1 MRIYEL
7 GFIMKPDLPE
17 PDAEQALGMVRQAL
31 TDGGA
36 TIDKVDDWGKRRLAY
51 RVRGFWHGRY
61 VFIQYSTEDGSKL
74 TREVERRLRVSDS
87 IIKFMTV
94 RIDEDLK
101 RLKKMQERRA
111 KRAPKLAPRPSRTPE
126 EKPKAPGQPETKD
139 ATGPKEPAPA
149 AAEPPKEAEPSTPEP
164 AKEPEPVKEPEPA
177 APEPPKEAEAKE
189 AAAAPAESAEE
200 ASPTPPSAAEA
211 SEAPPAD
218 AGS

>member
-17 PDAEQALGMVRQAL
+17 QDAEQALGTVRQAL

-111 KRAPKLAPRPSRTPE
+111 KRAPKLASRPSRTPE
-126 EKPKAPGQPETKD
+126 EKAKAPGQPETKD

-149 AAEPPKEAEPSTPEP
+149 TPEP
-164 AKEPEPVKEPEPA
+164 AKEPESA

-189 AAAAPAESAEE
+189 AAAPPAESAEE
-200 ASPTPPSAAEA
+200 ASPTPPSAAED